1 MHRPL
6 IVAIALI
13 SATWIVAIL
22 LLLSGNEVCVVFAWV
37 FLAAK
42 GAAIVLTLLA
52 ILRNRWLAWQ
62 VFRSRYRFDSHRFHG
77 ITQALTRF
85 TWELPQLFLGYMI
98 AQTRVLC
105 GNVDRVDT
113 LAGVTYVTC
122 CHRHEHAYTG
132 MSLGCFVQMWL
143 PVEIKTDFE
152 HYARRYAGKML
163 LHEYGHTFDSQLW
176 GWLYLPVV
184 GLPSLVSQWLELA
197 GFLHHRHDNLYAER
211 WANRHA
217 AKRFDND

>member
-1 MHRPL
+1 MNRPL
-6 IVAIALI
+6 IVAIALV
-13 SATWIVAIL
+13 SATWIAAIL
-22 LLLSGNEVCVVFAWV
+22 LLLSGNEVCMAFAWV

-42 GAAIVLTLLA
+42 GVAIVLTLLA
-52 ILRNRWLAWQ
+52 MLRSRRLAWQ
-62 VFRSRYRFDSHRFHG
+62 VLCGCYRFDTDSRHAY
-77 ITQALTRF
+77 TQAVTRF

-105 GNVDRVDT
+105 DNVDRVDT
-113 LAGVTYVTC
+113 LAGVTYVIC

-132 MSLGCFVQMWL
+132 MSMGCFVQMWL

-184 GLPSLVSQWLELA
+184 GLPSLVSQWIELA
-197 GFLHHRHDNLYAER
+197 GLFHHRHDNLYAER

-217 AKRFDND
+217 AKHFDKD

>member
-1 MHRPL
+1 MSRPH

-13 SATWIVAIL
+13 SATWIAAIL
-22 LLLSGNEVCVVFAWV
+22 LLLSGNEVCMAFAWV

-42 GAAIVLTLLA
+42 CAAIVLTLMA
-52 ILRNRWLAWQ
+52 MLRNRRLAWQ
-62 VFRSRYRFDSHRFHG
+62 VFSSRYRFDSHRLHG

-85 TWELPQLFLGYMI
+85 TWELPQLFLGYMT

-113 LAGVTYVTC
+113 LAGVTYIIC

-184 GLPSLVSQWLELA
+184 GLPSLVSQWIELA
-197 GFLHHRHDNLYAER
+197 GLFHHRHGNLYAER

>member
-1 MHRPL
+1 MAAVQHFNLSTYQR
-6 IVAIALI
+6 IIAFALV
-13 SATWIVAIL
+13 SATWVTAVL
-22 LLLSGNEVCVVFAWV
+22 LLLGDTLVGRVVAWV

-52 ILRNRWLAWQ
+52 VLRNRRLAWQ
-62 VFRSRYRFDSHRFHG
+62 VFSSRYRFDSHRLHG
-77 ITQALTRF
+77 ITQAVTRF
-85 TWELPQLFLGYMI
+85 IWELPQLFLGYMI

-113 LAGVTYVTC
+113 LGGVTFVTC
-122 CHRHEHAYTG
+122 CHRKEHAYTG

-143 PVEIKTDFE
+143 PVEIQSDFE
-152 HYARRYAGKML
+152 HYARHYTGKML

-184 GLPSLVSQWLELA
+184 GLPSLV
-197 GFLHHRHDNLYAER
+197 R
-211 WANRHA
+211 
-217 AKRFDND
+217 

>member
-13 SATWIVAIL
+13 SATWVAAIL
-22 LLLSGNEVCVVFAWV
+22 LLLSDTVAGRLVAYV

-42 GAAIVLTLLA
+42 GAAVVLSMLA
-52 ILRNRWLAWQ
+52 MLRSRRLAWQ
-62 VFRSRYRFDSHRFHG
+62 VFCGRYRFDSHRIHG
-77 ITQALTRF
+77 LSQAVTRF

-98 AQTRVLC
+98 AQLRVLC

-113 LAGVTYVTC
+113 LGGVTYVTC
-122 CHRHEHAYTG
+122 CHRKDHAYTG
-132 MSLGCFVQMWL
+132 MSMGCFVQMWL
-143 PVEIKTDFE
+143 PVEIKPDFE

-184 GLPSLVSQWLELA
+184 GLPSLVSQWIELA
-197 GFLHHRHDNLYAER
+197 GLFHHRHDNLYAER

-217 AKRFDND
+217 AKRFDKD

>member
-1 MHRPL
+1 MRQHR
-6 IVAIALI
+6 IIALSFV
-13 SATWIVAIL
+13 SATGVAAIL
-22 LLLSGNEVCVVFAWV
+22 LLLGDSVVGRVGALL

-42 GAAIVLTLLA
+42 GSVILLTLLA
-52 ILRNRWLAWQ
+52 MLRNRRLAWQ
-62 VFRSRYRFDSHRFHG
+62 VFCSRYRFDTVRSHAYA
-77 ITQALTRF
+77 QAITRF
-85 TWELPQLFLGYMI
+85 TWELPQLFLGYTI
-98 AQTRVLC
+98 AQIRVLC

-113 LAGVTYVTC
+113 LGGVTYVIC

-152 HYARRYAGKML
+152 HYARHYAGKML

-217 AKRFDND
+217 EEHFNRA